1 MKPLAESN
9 AHINTLSARKQG
21 VERNVRSSSAVEGI
35 SAATFRSAASRALTG
50 KGADGKIPRVKARAK
65 KK

>member
-9 AHINTLSARKQG
+9 AHVNASSARKQG
-21 VERNVRSSSAVEGI
+21 VERNVRSSSAVDGI
-35 SAATFRSAASRALTG
+35 SAATFRSAASG
-50 KGADGKIPRVKARAK
+50 VIISKGAVGKNSRLKARAK